1 MPEENSAE
9 TVGFSLYR
17 KPGKVCHVQIWH
29 AHFSERKVSKSFM
42 LPEPAAEELRELD
55 RLRGTRWV
63 NNSLVLSVVERAMGF
78 PSSQTMSARYSG
90 EAR

>member
-1 MPEENSAE
+1 MP
-9 TVGFSLYR
+9 
-17 KPGKVCHVQIWH
+17 
-29 AHFSERKVSKSFM
+29 
-42 LPEPAAEELRELD
+42 PEPAAEELRELD

-90 EAR
+90 VAR